1 MHLKIHKIKYIN
13 IYNVL
18 KTRHNTKYSSDKANK
33 QKKMSHRQGTRNR
46 DPFIYILRN
55 PIETLNWKPMYV
67 NIYTKDPKG
76 NT

>member
-1 MHLKIHKIKYIN
+1 MD
-13 IYNVL
+13 
-18 KTRHNTKYSSDKANK
+18 NTNK
-33 QKKMSHRQGTRNR
+33 QKGKNPEGTRGR
-46 DPFIYILRN
+46 GPPVHILRN